1 PAAAAEDHAE
11 TFTGPRR
18 LLAAPERL
26 RRPTAAPDAATDVDL
41 EQLAPAEAAVVRAR
55 GGPLAERLV
64 RLSEEPPRRRL
75 RGRDVVALG
84 LPEGPDVGR
93 VLAEIGR
100 AHV

>member
-1 PAAAAEDHAE
+1 M
-11 TFTGPRR
+11 
-18 LLAAPERL
+18 
-26 RRPTAAPDAATDVDL
+26 
-41 EQLAPAEAAVVRAR
+41 RAR

-93 VLAEIGR
+93 VLADVER
-100 AHV
+100 ARALRQASSFEEELELARRLVDELRRPERRGVPE